1 MVDRRLKVPVILSV
15 VAALTTLALKYLA
28 YHLTGSVGLLSDA
41 AESIVNVVAAVTAL
55 VSLHYAARPVD
66 INHTYGHEKIE
77 YFSSGLEGLLM
88 LAAAAA
94 ILWYAIHRFFDPS
107 PLQALDV
114 GLAVSLGASLIN
126 LAVAR
131 VLVRVGRERRS
142 IILEADGKHLMSDV
156 YTSAAVLIAMGVVWL
171 TGREVLDPLIAVLMS
186 GYIVWTA
193 GDLIW
198 RSFNGLMDHALSIAE
213 QEKMRTIIEG
223 HLEAGMDYHALRTRQ
238 AGSRRFADFHL
249 LVPGEQSVAQAHAVG
264 SRIEDAIRA
273 ALPGIEVQ
281 VHIEPIEERESYTD
295 SELLPI
301 ERAARQERERQEKS
315 PSDRNSSW
323 IR

>member
-15 VAALTTLALKYLA
+15 VAAVATLALKYFA

-41 AESIVNVVAAVTAL
+41 AESVVNVLAAVTAL
-55 VSLHYAARPVD
+55 VSLHVAARPVD

-88 LAAAAA
+88 FAAAGA
-94 ILWYAIHRFFDPS
+94 IIWYAAHRFFDPS
-107 PLQALDV
+107 PLQALDL

-126 LAVAR
+126 LVVAR
-131 VLVRVGRERRS
+131 ILLRVGREHRS

-156 YTSAAVLIAMGVVWL
+156 YSSAAVFIAMGVVRL
-171 TGREVLDPLIAVLMS
+171 TGREVLDPLIAILMS
-186 GYIVWTA
+186 LYIMWAA
-193 GDLIW
+193 GDLLW
-198 RSFNGLMDHALSIAE
+198 RSFNGLMDHALSDDE
-213 QEKMRTIIEG
+213 QEKMRVIIEAN
-223 HLEAGMDYHALRTRQ
+223 LEPQMDYHALRTRQ

-264 SRIEDAIRA
+264 SRIEDAIRQ

-301 ERAARQERERQEKS
+301 ERAARQERARQERS
-315 PSDRNSSW
+315 PGGEAPH
-323 IR
+323 